1 MHVRGL
7 LVEDHNGQDFLLG
20 TESRAGMR
28 RHQLVALQRIN
39 GQWKPVKG
47 PEESAC
53 RELLIS
59 AFVDFFVD
67 ICRVL
72 NSSGADRIV
81 AIAPMSGRS
90 RSRRTLHLKA
100 RRSCN

>member
-7 LVEDHNGQDFLLG
+7 LVEDHNGQDFLLS
-20 TESRAGMR
+20 TESRTGMR

-53 RELLIS
+53 RELLIG

-90 RSRRTLHLKA
+90 RPRRTFHLKA
-100 RRSCN
+100 RRPCN